1 MTMSLFGMLII
12 ISSDYIIRFWMP
24 PFIVFFVFT
33 EKYIFVD
40 NRKRKIMIWLFGF
53 LTSLL
58 GGWNE
63 SYIPF
68 HFKFSKQNKIVI
80 WFYIIESFLV
90 NYSLKPHGNHVVTL
104 TLMELTLTTL
114 HMTFDYYIFLS
125 LPMTHHSYERHSNY
139 MVTSILI
146 KITICNFLP

>member
-12 ISSDYIIRFWMP
+12 IASDYIIRFWMP

-33 EKYIFVD
+33 ENYIFVD

-104 TLMELTLTTL
+104 TLMELTWLLYIWLLTT
-114 HMTFDYYIFLS
+114 TFFYLYLWLTPFIW
-125 LPMTHHSYERHSNY
+125 
-139 MVTSILI
+139 
-146 KITICNFLP
+146 KA